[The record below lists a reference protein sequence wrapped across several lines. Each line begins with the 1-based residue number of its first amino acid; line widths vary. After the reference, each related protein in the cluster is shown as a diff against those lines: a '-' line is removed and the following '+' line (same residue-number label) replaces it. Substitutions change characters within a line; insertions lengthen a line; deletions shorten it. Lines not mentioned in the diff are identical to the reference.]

1 MFEWSILIFVLF
13 ILYIIMK
20 KSNTSTEKTKPETE
34 AEKTVTPEAVK
45 ETPKKTSSTRPTPKK
60 VQTVEEPKAIIEP
73 PITPE
78 TAKVTPKKTSSTR
91 PSTKKTSSPPPAT
104 VAETPEIT
112 IRERVGLTAGN
123 IWQYLDKNGE
133 TSVAKLIK
141 ELPEEEK
148 VIQRS
153 IGWLAQEGKIT
164 LDIVNRVETVALKR

>member
-1 MFEWSILIFVLF
+1 
-13 ILYIIMK
+13 MK
-20 KSNTSTEKTKPETE
+20 KSNTTTEKTKSET
-34 AEKTVTPEAVK
+34 EKTVTPETVK

-60 VQTVEEPKAIIEP
+60 VQTVEEPKATIEP
-73 PITPE
+73 PVTPE
-78 TAKVTPKKTSSTR
+78 TAKVTLKKTSSTR
-91 PSTKKTSSPPPAT
+91 PSTKKTSNPPPAT

-133 TSVAKLIK
+133 TSVTKLIK

-164 LDIVNRVETVALKR
+164 LDTVNRVETVALKR